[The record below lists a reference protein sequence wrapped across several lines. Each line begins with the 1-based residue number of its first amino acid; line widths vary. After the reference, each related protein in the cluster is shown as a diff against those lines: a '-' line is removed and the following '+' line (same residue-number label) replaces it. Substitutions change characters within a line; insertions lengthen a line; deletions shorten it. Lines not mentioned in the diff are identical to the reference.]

1 MKTAPAANLVAFG
14 SKEWFRR
21 VGAVS
26 ATLGAARF
34 QEALVDLFGCLVRH
48 DARWIIRF
56 SDTAPPEVM
65 HTSGVPQE
73 VVDHY
78 KAICVEFDPF
88 AAHWRLYR
96 ETGVRILSQ
105 FTDKV
110 GSVDVEASRQAFC
123 EVSNVNDELVVLLTT
138 IGQSSIGLFLDRWQG
153 DFDEDEIALARKAFP
168 VLNGLQK
175 AHIGRV
181 FDRMRFSGAIAEIEG
196 LGVRPVLVQDRHG
209 VKIFAT
215 PSWQAAVSENPKILA
230 ALRKMEGEH
239 PVMVGDYVIS
249 VETFDKYFPLAPGGR
264 MLSLTP
270 RRQSVESGQAC
281 GKREELLE
289 LLTARERDV
298 FNLVMS
304 GTSTSSISKLLSL
317 TKGTVKNYK
326 LKIYKKSGTDSERAL
341 IQRYADRAA
350 SEATQ

>member
-1 MKTAPAANLVAFG
+1 MNGAAADLVAFG

-21 VGAVS
+21 VGAAS
-26 ATLGAARF
+26 AALGTARF
-34 QEALVDLFGCLVRH
+34 LDALIDLFGCLVRH
-48 DARWIIRF
+48 EARWIIRF

-65 HTSGVPQE
+65 HTSRVPQP

-96 ETGVRILSQ
+96 ETGVRTLSQ
-105 FTDKV
+105 FSDTV
-110 GSVDVEASRQAFC
+110 GGVDIEASRQAFC
-123 EVSNVNDELVVLLTT
+123 EVSNVSDELVVLLTT
-138 IGQSSIGLFLDRWQG
+138 VGQSSIGLFLDRWAG
-153 DFDEDEIALARKAFP
+153 DFEEDEIALARKAFP

-196 LGVRPVLVQDRHG
+196 LGVRPALVQDRHG
-209 VKIFAT
+209 ITIFAT
-215 PSWQAAVSENPKILA
+215 PSWQAAVSEHPEILT
-230 ALRKMEGEH
+230 ALRRMDGEH
-239 PVMVGDYVIS
+239 PVIAGGFVVS

-270 RRQSVESGQAC
+270 RRRTSGADDAVDR
-281 GKREELLE
+281 REKLLE
-289 LLTARERDV
+289 SLTARERDV
-298 FNLVMS
+298 FNLMMS

-341 IQRYADRAA
+341 IQRYAERGAHETA
-350 SEATQ
+350 S